1 MFDALTA
8 RLTPVLNRLRGRG
21 VLTEENVSEA
31 LREVRRALLEADV
44 NVGVARAFIDR
55 VRETALGAEITR
67 GVGAGQQM
75 IGAVH
80 AELVRLLGGDEE
92 VRDVVDPG
100 RGGSRIMVL
109 GLQGS
114 GKTTFCGKLARRL
127 SRPGRTI
134 SLLGLDPYR
143 PAAGEQLSRL
153 GGKLDLAVSVLAAGE
168 DPVTAG
174 VQRCREL
181 EGAGAE
187 LVLIDTAGR
196 QTVDDRLMD
205 ELGALHAAL
214 EPQQTLLVLDAMTG
228 QDAVRT
234 AAAFTAR
241 VECTGAVL
249 TKLDGDARGGAA
261 LSLRET
267 AGLPIVYAGT
277 GEALEDLDLFH
288 PGRMADRILG
298 MGDVVT
304 LVEKATQEAG
314 GEEALAEE
322 GRRFLGGEFTLEDFR
337 EQIRRLRSMGP
348 LSDIVGMLPGQL
360 AGKMP
365 GAGADESS
373 IVALE
378 AIIDSMTP
386 EERRRPSI
394 INASRRKR
402 IARGS
407 GRSVQEVN
415 GLLKQYDMMQ
425 KMARSLKG
433 RPGGRRGR
441 RPFPPLT

>member
-1 MFDALTA
+1 M
-8 RLTPVLNRLRGRG
+8 
-21 VLTEENVSEA
+21 
-31 LREVRRALLEADV
+31 
-44 NVGVARAFIDR
+44 
-55 VRETALGAEITR
+55 
-67 GVGAGQQM
+67 
-75 IGAVH
+75 
-80 AELVRLLGGDEE
+80 
-92 VRDVVDPG
+92 
-100 RGGSRIMVL
+100 
-109 GLQGS
+109 
-114 GKTTFCGKLARRL
+114 
-127 SRPGRTI
+127 
-134 SLLGLDPYR
+134 
-143 PAAGEQLSRL
+143 
-153 GGKLDLAVSVLAAGE
+153 
-168 DPVTAG
+168 
-174 VQRCREL
+174 
-181 EGAGAE
+181 
-187 LVLIDTAGR
+187 
-196 QTVDDRLMD
+196 
-205 ELGALHAAL
+205 
-214 EPQQTLLVLDAMTG
+214 
-228 QDAVRT
+228 
-234 AAAFTAR
+234 
-241 VECTGAVL
+241 L